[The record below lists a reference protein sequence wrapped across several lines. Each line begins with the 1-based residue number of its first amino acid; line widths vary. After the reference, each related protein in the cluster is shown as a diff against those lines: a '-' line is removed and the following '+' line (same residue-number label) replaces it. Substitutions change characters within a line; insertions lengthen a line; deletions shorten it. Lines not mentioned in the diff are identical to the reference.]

1 MCLASAE
8 YRGGG
13 FKGGE
18 TNERRL
24 SCLGARR
31 RRRRRW
37 DEGRIPRAPPEEGA
51 ARRPGT
57 VRGGATL
64 PARRSHG
71 HRPAAPSPRREAL
84 CAVPGTRG
92 QPVRS
97 RRGSDFLREAQKEMF
112 CSLKITGA
120 TGKKQQHCT
129 EQGKRLQ
136 VIQTC
141 C

>member
-1 MCLASAE
+1 MRENLQGESVVSRTDGLMAPRQNQSMC
-8 YRGGG
+8 Y
-13 FKGGE
+13 
-18 TNERRL
+18 
-24 SCLGARR
+24 CCHLGNHTAQ
-31 RRRRRW
+31 
-37 DEGRIPRAPPEEGA
+37 
-51 ARRPGT
+51 
-57 VRGGATL
+57 
-64 PARRSHG
+64 
-71 HRPAAPSPRREAL
+71 SPRREAL